1 VARKIPGI
9 LSQEGF
15 VDRQV
20 PETRFLLAYALYWW
34 QSFAKG
40 YAFQV
45 EILRDLER
53 SGLRFQ
59 AADLH
64 WPEGRFAPYDLEIL
78 GYRGDI
84 KTSTYFLQVV
94 RSSTVP
100 HDFYITALL
109 GWPRRRLLVVFLQ
122 PAVWNELN
130 GDTQLTNLQ
139 GLAMVLPQP
148 ARIEHR
154 GRTLVVVDYELW
166 KERVKQH
173 QSEKESENG

>member
-1 VARKIPGI
+1 
-9 LSQEGF
+9 
-15 VDRQV
+15 
-20 PETRFLLAYALYWW
+20 
-34 QSFAKG
+34 
-40 YAFQV
+40 
-45 EILRDLER
+45 
-53 SGLRFQ
+53 
-59 AADLH
+59 
-64 WPEGRFAPYDLEIL
+64 
-78 GYRGDI
+78 
-84 KTSTYFLQVV
+84 
-94 RSSTVP
+94 
-100 HDFYITALL
+100 
-109 GWPRRRLLVVFLQ
+109 LLVVFLQ